1 MDTEYDIAKIYQLY
15 LHTFMNRTNF
25 NIWTNLSRQ
34 AQSDYKSKQTSPLEW
49 CWSVNVHKLEFNNS
63 LIGSLKRVHGQII
76 INRNATS
83 LIINVTFKI
92 QQLW

>member
-1 MDTEYDIAKIYQLY
+1 M
-15 LHTFMNRTNF
+15 
-25 NIWTNLSRQ
+25 
-34 AQSDYKSKQTSPLEW
+34 
-49 CWSVNVHKLEFNNS
+49 HKLEFNNS